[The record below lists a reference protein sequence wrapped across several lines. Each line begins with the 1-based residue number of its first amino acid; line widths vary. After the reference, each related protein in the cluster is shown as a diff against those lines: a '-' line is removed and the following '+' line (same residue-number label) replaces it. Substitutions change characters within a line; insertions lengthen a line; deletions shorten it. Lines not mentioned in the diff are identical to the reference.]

1 MENNMS
7 SASLPGT
14 SSSNHSDTP
23 SDVPADLAIDSTTQ
37 QDLSHQ
43 PEQAP
48 QVPLDQRVMRH
59 VDTQL
64 IHAGRDP
71 SLYGGM
77 VNTPVFRGSTIMAD
91 NLDDWEAGRQTDNPM
106 AKYGRFGTPT
116 TRSFEQAITALEGG
130 DHALVFPSGLSA
142 CTHSIM
148 AFVEVGDHV
157 LITDSAYGPTR
168 TFAERVLRR
177 MGVEVEFFDPLIGG
191 EIRQLIRSNTRVVF
205 VESPGSWTFEVQDI
219 PAIAEE
225 AHKVGAYVLMDNT
238 WATPL
243 YFKPFEHGVD
253 VSIHAATKYIVGHSD
268 ALLGVASA
276 NQRAWPILKQGAHD
290 FGQTAGPDDIYLALR
305 GMRSMAVRLRQH
317 WDSGMQLA
325 EHLATQSL
333 VERVL
338 HPALPSDPGH
348 QLWKRDF
355 LGASG
360 LFTIELKP
368 VGRPAFASFFE
379 SLKLFGIGLSWGGY
393 ESLALPIDKPPTRV
407 ASRKTYQNPLVR
419 IHVGL
424 ENIDD
429 LKRDMDRAFKCMAL
443 AI

>member
-1 MENNMS
+1 M
-7 SASLPGT
+7 
-14 SSSNHSDTP
+14 SNHPTSG
-23 SDVPADLAIDSTTQ
+23 SPAT
-37 QDLSHQ
+37 
-43 PEQAP
+43 
-48 QVPLDQRVMRH
+48 H

-64 IHAGRDP
+64 LHCGREP
-71 SLYGGM
+71 ARFGGM
-77 VNTPVFRGSTIMAD
+77 VNTPVFRGSTIIAN
-91 NLDDWEAGRQTDNPM
+91 NLEDWEAARQIDNPM
-106 AKYGRFGTPT
+106 SNYGRFGTPT
-116 TRSFEQAITALEGG
+116 TRSFEQAIVTLEGG
-130 DHALVFPSGLSA
+130 HNCLVFPSGLSA

-148 AFVEVGDHV
+148 AFVKSGDHILV
-157 LITDSAYGPTR
+157 TDSVYGPTR
-168 TFAERVLRR
+168 TFADRVLRR

-191 EIRQLIRSNTRVVF
+191 DIRHLLRPNTSVVF

-225 AHKVGAYVLMDNT
+225 AHKVGAYVLLDNT

-243 YFKPFEHGVD
+243 FFKPFEHGVD

-276 NQRAWPILKQGAHD
+276 NERAWNILKNGAHD

-317 WDSGMQLA
+317 SESGIQLA
-325 EHLATQSL
+325 EYLQSQPL

-348 QLWKRDF
+348 KLWQRDF

-360 LFTIELKP
+360 LFTIALKE
-368 VGRPAFASFFE
+368 VGRPALSKFFDG
-379 SLKLFGIGLSWGGY
+379 LQLFGIGLSWGGF
-393 ESLALPIDKPPTRV
+393 ESLALPLDKAPTRV
-407 ASRKTYQNPLVR
+407 ASKIVYPNPLVR

-429 LKRDMDRAFKCMAL
+429 LIADMGLAFKRMEQ

>member
-1 MENNMS
+1 
-7 SASLPGT
+7 
-14 SSSNHSDTP
+14 
-23 SDVPADLAIDSTTQ
+23 
-37 QDLSHQ
+37 
-43 PEQAP
+43 
-48 QVPLDQRVMRH
+48 
-59 VDTQL
+59 
-64 IHAGRDP
+64 
-71 SLYGGM
+71 
-77 VNTPVFRGSTIMAD
+77 MAN
-91 NLDDWEAGRQTDNPM
+91 NLDDWEAGRQVDNPM
-106 AKYGRFGTPT
+106 AMYGRFGTPT
-116 TRSFEQAITALEGG
+116 TRAFEQAIVTLEGG
-130 DHALVFPSGLSA
+130 HDALVFPSGLSA

-148 AFVEVGDHV
+148 AFVKAGDHV
-157 LITDSAYGPTR
+157 LMTDSAYGPTR

-191 EIRQLIRSNTRVVF
+191 EIRTLVRPNTRVVF

-225 AHKVGAYVLMDNT
+225 AHKVGAFVLMDNT

-243 YFKPFEHGVD
+243 YFKSFEHGVD

-268 ALLGVASA
+268 ALLGVVSA

-317 WDSGMQLA
+317 WDSGIQLA
-325 EHLATQSL
+325 EYLRTQPL

-355 LGASG
+355 LGSSG

-368 VGRPAFASFFE
+368 VGRPALAAFFD
-379 SLKLFGIGLSWGGY
+379 SLELFGIGLSWGGY

-407 ASRKTYQNPLVR
+407 ASKTIYQNPLVR

-424 ENIDD
+424 ESVDD
-429 LKRDMDRAFKCMAL
+429 LKSDMGRAFARMESAL
-443 AI
+443 